1 MVLIMRSKDDSSWI
15 LRLWQVWFILVSF
28 PLSLLVIGDTE
39 SLNAD
44 IDILYVKPGY
54 FRLLQRSYNSI
65 L

>member
-15 LRLWQVWFILVSF
+15 LRLWQVWFILVSS

-54 FRLLQRSYNSI
+54 FWLLQRSYNSI